1 MLLKKA
7 IEKLV
12 GLRDLHT
19 TVAFLLIFMNAIAGV
34 WGILLD
40 RESIKST
47 RFFWIAIV
55 AAQIIVF
62 AQAIVGVALQS
73 KEDIEPD
80 DFHYLYG
87 FSMII
92 AIAILYGYRN
102 TIGNKKFLLY
112 GLGSLFIMGL
122 GIRAM
127 FLGTT

>member
-1 MLLKKA
+1 M
-7 IEKLV
+7 
-12 GLRDLHT
+12 GLRDLHS

-34 WGILLD
+34 CGILLD

-62 AQAIVGVALQS
+62 VQAIVGVALQS
-73 KEDIEPD
+73 YEDIEPN

-92 AIAILYGYRN
+92 AIALLYGYRN
-102 TIGNKKFLLY
+102 TIGNKKYLLY

>member
-1 MLLKKA
+1 M
-7 IEKLV
+7 

-19 TVAFLLIFMNAIAGV
+19 TVAFLLIFMNAIVGV

-102 TIGNKKFLLY
+102 PIGNKKFLLY

>member
-1 MLLKKA
+1 M
-7 IEKLV
+7 

-19 TVAFLLIFMNAIAGV
+19 TVAFFVIFMNAIAGV

-73 KEDIEPD
+73 KEDIEPMISIIYM
-80 DFHYLYG
+80 DF
-87 FSMII
+87 
-92 AIAILYGYRN
+92 R
-102 TIGNKKFLLY
+102 
-112 GLGSLFIMGL
+112 
-122 GIRAM
+122 
-127 FLGTT
+127 

>member
-1 MLLKKA
+1 M
-7 IEKLV
+7 
-12 GLRDLHT
+12 GLRDLHIQSL
-19 TVAFLLIFMNAIAGV
+19 LLIFMNAIAGV
-34 WGILLD
+34 WNLLD

-47 RFFWIAIV
+47 RFSDSYSGCSNYCLCTT
-55 AAQIIVF
+55 
-62 AQAIVGVALQS
+62 IVGVALQS

>member
-1 MLLKKA
+1 
-7 IEKLV
+7 
-12 GLRDLHT
+12 
-19 TVAFLLIFMNAIAGV
+19 MNAMAGV

-73 KEDIEPD
+73 KEDIETD

-112 GLGSLFIMGL
+112 G
-122 GIRAM
+122 
-127 FLGTT
+127 

>member
-1 MLLKKA
+1 LLLKKA
-7 IEKLV
+7 VEELV

-40 RESIKST
+40 RKSIKST
-47 RFFWIAIV
+47 RLFWVTIV
-55 AAQIIVF
+55 ATQIVVF
-62 AQAIVGVALQS
+62 VQATVGVALQS
-73 KEDIEPD
+73 DENLEPD

-92 AIAILYGYRN
+92 AIALLYGYRN

-112 GLGSLFIMGL
+112 GLGSFFIMGL

>member
-1 MLLKKA
+1 MS
-7 IEKLV
+7 
-12 GLRDLHT
+12 LRDLHT
-19 TVAFLLIFMNAIAGV
+19 TVALLLIFMNAIAGV

-40 RESIKST
+40 RKSLKST
-47 RFFWIAIV
+47 RFFWAAIV

-73 KEDIEPD
+73 EEKIEPD

-92 AIAILYGYRN
+92 AITLLYGYRN

>member
-1 MLLKKA
+1 M
-7 IEKLV
+7 

-19 TVAFLLIFMNAIAGV
+19 TVAFFLIFMNALVGV

-40 RESIKST
+40 RECVKSN
-47 RFFWIAIV
+47 RFFWVAIV
-55 AAQIIVF
+55 AAQITVF

-73 KEDIEPD
+73 QEDIEPD

-92 AIAILYGYRN
+92 AIALLYGYRN

-112 GLGSLFIMGL
+112 GLGSFFIMGL

>member
-1 MLLKKA
+1 LPLKKA
-7 IEKLV
+7 IKKLV

-19 TVAFLLIFMNAIAGV
+19 TVAFLLIFTNAIAGV

-40 RESIKST
+40 RESIKSI
-47 RFFWIAIV
+47 RFFWTAIV
-55 AAQIIVF
+55 GAQIVVF

-73 KEDIEPD
+73 AENIEPD

-92 AIAILYGYRN
+92 AIALLYGYRN

>member
-1 MLLKKA
+1 M
-7 IEKLV
+7 

-19 TVAFLLIFMNAIAGV
+19 TVAFLLIIMNAIAGV

-47 RFFWIAIV
+47 RLFWIAIV

-87 FSMII
+87 FSMIF

-102 TIGNKKFLLY
+102 TIGKKKFLLY

>member
-1 MLLKKA
+1 LLLKKA
-7 IEKLV
+7 VEELV

-40 RESIKST
+40 RKSIKST
-47 RFFWIAIV
+47 RLFWVAIV
-55 AAQIIVF
+55 ATQIVVF
-62 AQAIVGVALQS
+62 VQATVGVALQS
-73 KEDIEPD
+73 DENLEPD

-92 AIAILYGYRN
+92 AIALLYGYRN

-112 GLGSLFIMGL
+112 GLGSFFIMGL

>member
-1 MLLKKA
+1 LLLKKA

-12 GLRDLHT
+12 GLRDLHN
-19 TVAFLLIFMNAIAGV
+19 TVAFFLIFTNAIAGF
-34 WGILLD
+34 WGVLLD
-40 RESIKST
+40 RRSIQST
-47 RFFWIAIV
+47 RFFWVAII

-62 AQAIVGVALQS
+62 VQAIIGVAIQS
-73 KEDIEPD
+73 KENVEPN

-92 AIAILYGYRN
+92 AIALLYGYRN

-112 GLGSLFIMGL
+112 GLGSFFIMGL

>member
-1 MLLKKA
+1 M
-7 IEKLV
+7 

-40 RESIKST
+40 RGSIKST

-80 DFHYLYG
+80 DFHYLY
-87 FSMII
+87 
-92 AIAILYGYRN
+92 
-102 TIGNKKFLLY
+102 
-112 GLGSLFIMGL
+112 
-122 GIRAM
+122 
-127 FLGTT
+127 

>member
-1 MLLKKA
+1 M
-7 IEKLV
+7 

-19 TVAFLLIFMNAIAGV
+19 TVAFFVLVMNSNAGV

-73 KEDIEPD
+73 KENIEPD